1 MYIFGG
7 LGIFI
12 SKLGGGVE
20 TTPGNIAA
28 KLLTCNHP
36 EIEVKNHCRIEKEKK
51 LMMRLLF
58 SGKLQLVKY
67 KGPARS

>member
-7 LGIFI
+7 LRIFI

-36 EIEVKNHCRIEKEKK
+36 EIEVKNHCRIEKEKN
-51 LMMRLLF
+51 
-58 SGKLQLVKY
+58 
-67 KGPARS
+67 

>member
-1 MYIFGG
+1 MLFQLILAVDDVMYIFGG

-12 SKLGGGVE
+12 SKLGGGGVE

-36 EIEVKNHCRIEKEKK
+36 EIEVKNHCRIEKEKN
-51 LMMRLLF
+51 
-58 SGKLQLVKY
+58 
-67 KGPARS
+67 